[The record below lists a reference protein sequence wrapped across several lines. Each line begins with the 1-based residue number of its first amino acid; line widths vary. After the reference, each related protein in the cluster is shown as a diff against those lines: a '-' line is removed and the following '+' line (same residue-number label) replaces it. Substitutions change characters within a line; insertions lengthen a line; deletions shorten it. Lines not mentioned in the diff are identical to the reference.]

1 MNRTANA
8 TGTTRTIVEQ
18 ARTWFRYAQIL
29 DANLRGDGSRLWVKP
44 ELHARYGLRQ
54 SAALRARTFILT
66 THLDSTD
73 EEVCE
78 AVLEREHYEELH
90 AQQTEDGRLALYGK
104 DGRRLGVLNRP
115 AWSWIRPL
123 VDVLHTPKFFLHE
136 VTVRDGKLKA
146 HVVISHFQDGIEA
159 YLMEHYR
166 QQVEKALA

>member
-1 MNRTANA
+1 MNRIANV
-8 TGTTRTIVEQ
+8 TGTTSIIVEQ
-18 ARTWFRYAQIL
+18 ARAWFRYAQIL
-29 DANLRGDGSRLWVKP
+29 DANLKGQGSRLWVKP

-54 SAALRARTFILT
+54 SAALRAQTFILT

-78 AVLEREHYEELH
+78 ALLEEASFGELY
-90 AQQTEDGRLALYGK
+90 ARKTEDGRLALYGK
-104 DGRRLGVLNRP
+104 DGRRLGILNRP

-123 VDVLHTPKFFLHE
+123 VEILHTPKFFLHE
-136 VTVRDGKLKA
+136 ITVRDGHLKA